1 MPQILDGHEVARY
14 YREALGKVR
23 CAPCLAVVQVGDDP
37 ASDAYIR
44 GKRRAFE
51 ALGWGFRHVH
61 LPGDCMTA
69 NVVDTVERLAAD
81 DGVHGVIVQLPLPE
95 GIDKD
100 AVLGTIPPEKDVDGF
115 GCGAL
120 YMPCTALGIRQ
131 MLKHYSIPIAGKHAV
146 VVGRSDIVGSP
157 TALMLLAEDATVTIC
172 HSKTPDLAA
181 HTRQADILVVAVG
194 RPQMIT
200 ADMVKPGAVV
210 IDAGISRVDG
220 KLVGDVD
227 FDKVKDVAGW
237 ITPVPGGVGPMTVTG
252 LLINTLQACRSAKR

>member
-1 MPQILDGHEVARY
+1 MPQILDGREVARY

-23 CAPCLAVVQVGDDP
+23 CAPCLAVVQVGDDE

-44 GKRRAFE
+44 SKYRAFE
-51 ALGWGFRHVH
+51 ELGWGFRYVH
-61 LPGDCMTA
+61 LPGDCVTA
-69 NVVDTVERLAAD
+69 DVVDTVERLAAD

-100 AVLGTIPPEKDVDGF
+100 AALNVIPAHKDVDGF
-115 GCGAL
+115 GCKA
-120 YMPCTALGIRQ
+120 YMPCTAIGIGL
-131 MLKHYSIPIAGKHAV
+131 MLKYYGIPITGKHAV

-157 TALMLLAEDATVTIC
+157 AALMLLAEDATVTVC
-172 HSKTPDLAA
+172 HSKTLDLAA
-181 HTRQADILVVAVG
+181 HTRQADILVVATG
-194 RPQMIT
+194 KPHLIT